1 MGLDRAAIDP
11 GLHRHA
17 IEFTWI
23 SYLLSGKPGLFTH
36 PLARRGVPYL
46 LIRGADRLPASV
58 GGIRQRVD
66 FAYRSDWE
74 ASQLPYGFSVRLR
87 NDVPVQVLLTA
98 RKAVAMNISASEAR
112 QRLFPLLQQVN
123 TDHQPV
129 RITSKAGD
137 AVLMSADDYDSWQET
152 VYLLRSPENAR
163 RLMEAVA
170 RDKSGQAGS
179 TKSLDELREM
189 AGGEE

>member
-1 MGLDRAAIDP
+1 M
-11 GLHRHA
+11 
-17 IEFTWI
+17 
-23 SYLLSGKPGLFTH
+23 S
-36 PLARRGVPYL
+36 
-46 LIRGADRLPASV
+46 
-58 GGIRQRVD
+58 
-66 FAYRSDWE
+66 
-74 ASQLPYGFSVRLR
+74 
-87 NDVPVQVLLTA
+87 
-98 RKAVAMNISASEAR
+98 ISASEAR
-112 QRLFPLLQQVN
+112 QRLFPLLEQVN

-170 RDKSGQAGS
+170 RDKAGPS
-179 TKSLDELREM
+179 AVTKSIDELREM